1 MELMENFTMSIEI
14 TYLEEIKRKAVHL
27 SSLWMVA
34 ATLLF
39 PYFFPEYG
47 RWISCIVF
55 AALLVLTLVSEHDY
69 ANNGPYLGKLY
80 GILFGKMLRKE
91 VKPGMWIVSGGSF
104 VLAAALLVNLLFEPY
119 IAAPSLAV
127 MLTADAA
134 AALIGR
140 KFGRH
145 KAPNGKSWEG
155 VAAFIQVG
163 YGALAAVL
171 AIAGAPAGFFVAAIP
186 AVILAAAVELF
197 EKQLRLDDN
206 FSIPLCIGAVLFAA
220 SFLPCMQ
227 ESRAEKF
234 QRQIKE
240 NSTAAE
246 SAADKISDAADS
258 AVDDVSKSIKK
269 GWKNLTD

>member
-1 MELMENFTMSIEI
+1 MSIEI
-14 TYLEEIKRKAVHL
+14 SYLEEVKRKCVHL

-47 RWISCIVF
+47 RWISCGVF
-55 AALLVLTLVSEHDY
+55 AALLLLTLFSEHDY

-91 VKPGMWIVSGGSF
+91 VKPGMWIVSGGAF
-104 VLAAALLVNLLFEPY
+104 VLAAALLVNLLFVPF

-145 KAPNGKSWEG
+145 KAPNHKSWEG
-155 VAAFIQVG
+155 VAAFIFVG
-163 YGALAAVL
+163 YGALAAVTAL
-171 AIAGAPAGFFVAAIP
+171 APAAPTYFFLAGIP
-186 AVILAAAVELF
+186 AVTAAAIAELF
-197 EKQLRLDDN
+197 EKQLKLDDN
-206 FSIPLCIGAVLFAA
+206 FSIPLCVGAVLYAA
-220 SFLPCMQ
+220 TLIC
-227 ESRAEKF
+227 R
-234 QRQIKE
+234 
-240 NSTAAE
+240 
-246 SAADKISDAADS
+246 
-258 AVDDVSKSIKK
+258 
-269 GWKNLTD
+269 

>member
-1 MELMENFTMSIEI
+1 MSIEI
-14 TYLEEIKRKAVHL
+14 SYLEEIKRKGVHL

-34 ATLLF
+34 ATLIF

-47 RWISCIVF
+47 RWVSCGVF
-55 AALLVLTLVSEHDY
+55 AALLLLTLFSEHDY

-91 VKPGMWIVSGGSF
+91 VKPGMWIVSGGAF
-104 VLAAALLVNLLFEPY
+104 VLAAALLVNLLFVPF

-145 KAPNGKSWEG
+145 KAPNNKSWEG
-155 VAAFIQVG
+155 VIAFVIVG

-171 AIAGAPAGFFVAAIP
+171 AIAGAPGGYYLAGIP
-186 AVILAAAVELF
+186 AVLLAALVELF
-197 EKQLRLDDN
+197 EKQLKLDDN

-220 SFLPCMQ
+220 SLLPCMQ
-227 ESRAEKF
+227 TTENKAEKAVD
-234 QRQIKE
+234 E
-240 NSTAAE
+240 VSSTAE
-246 SAADKISDAADS
+246 KIFDNLSN
-258 AVDDVSKSIKK
+258 SIK
-269 GWKNLTD
+269 

>member
-1 MELMENFTMSIEI
+1 MSIEI
-14 TYLEEIKRKAVHL
+14 SYLEEVKRKCVHL

-47 RWISCIVF
+47 RWISCGVF
-55 AALLVLTLVSEHDY
+55 AALLLLTLFSEHDY
-69 ANNGPYLGKLY
+69 ANNGRYLGRLY

-91 VKPGMWIVSGGSF
+91 VHPGMWIVSGGAF
-104 VLAAALLVNLLFEPY
+104 VLAAALLVNLLFVPM

-134 AALIGR
+134 AALVGR

-145 KAPNGKSWEG
+145 KAPNNKSWEG
-155 VAAFIQVG
+155 VIAFVIVG

-171 AIAGAPAGFFVAAIP
+171 AIASAHGGFYVAGIVA
-186 AVILAAAVELF
+186 VLLAAVAELF

-206 FSIPLCIGAVLFAA
+206 FSIPLCVGLVLFAA
-220 SFLPCMQ
+220 TFLPCMQ
-227 ESRAEKF
+227 TPESKMEKAVDEVSSTAEKIF
-234 QRQIKE
+234 D
-240 NSTAAE
+240 NLSN
-246 SAADKISDAADS
+246 
-258 AVDDVSKSIKK
+258 SIK
-269 GWKNLTD
+269 